1 MLVTSSGEP
10 VLSEQM
16 FAKGNECLAGADGGC
31 KVQVCSDV
39 AWQAACI
46 YTAVV
51 FYTPCHTAS
60 VLVTPPVFW
69 SCCTDCHTPG
79 PLSH

>member
-1 MLVTSSGEP
+1 MLLTSRGEA
-10 VLSEQM
+10 VLSEQI
-16 FAKGNECLAGADGGC
+16 FAKGSEYLAGIDDGY
-31 KVQVCSDV
+31 KVQVCSDA

-60 VLVTPPVFW
+60 VLVMPPVFW
-69 SCCTDCHTPG
+69 S
-79 PLSH
+79 